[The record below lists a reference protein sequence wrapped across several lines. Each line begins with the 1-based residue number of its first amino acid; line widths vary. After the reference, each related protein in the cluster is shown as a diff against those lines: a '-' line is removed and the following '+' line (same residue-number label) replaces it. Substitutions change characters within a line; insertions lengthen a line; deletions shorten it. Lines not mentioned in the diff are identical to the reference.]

1 MNEQELPRIAVGIA
15 TAGRPLVL
23 SKTVYHLVQQS
34 RPPDVIA
41 ICPASAEDVDRA
53 SIDTFAQPLTL
64 VSGVRGS
71 CAQRNALI
79 RESDADV
86 MIFLDD
92 DFLPATDFVEEVGHL
107 FRRLSRRRRRNRFR
121 AGRWHPYV
129 GPRIRGGARL
139 SRYGRANRGDPPRET
154 YNAYGCNMVV
164 RLGPVREHGIHFD
177 EALPLYGWLE
187 DLDFS
192 RQLASYGRI
201 VKSPRLRGVHLG
213 TKSSGRSPARQ
224 LGYSQVANP
233 LYLAG
238 KGTMSRGRAIKQI
251 GRNIVANTV
260 HLAKP
265 EPWIDRKGRLAGNLL
280 AIGEFMNG
288 RLHPSRILELT

>member
-1 MNEQELPRIAVGIA
+1 MNEQESPRIAVGIA

-107 FRRLSRRRRRNRFR
+107 FRDYPDVVVATGSVLADGILTSGLEFEEGRGFLDT
-121 AGRWHPYV
+121 AGPN
-129 GPRIRGGARL
+129 RGG
-139 SRYGRANRGDPPRET
+139 PPRET